1 MKNRVISMFVLAMG
15 MSYTFHSNAV
25 AHDPQTP
32 QDQWY
37 YLSSSAT
44 DEIYRFEEDTGKY
57 LGILDQS
64 VPGPFASF
72 IGTDGDLFVAAQ
84 STGAVLRFD
93 GITGEYLGEF
103 IKAGSGGLTKPA
115 APLMTPDG
123 KYIIVGDLILNG
135 YLRFD
140 GQTGAFIDIF
150 ADPSNSP
157 INGPFMPIFS
167 PYPEFAGKILFA
179 SGFTNSI
186 QVYDVESGNYERDLV
201 APGSGGLTVPIG
213 LSFGP
218 DGNLYTSSAGTSSVK
233 RYDGQTGEYI
243 DDFVPTGSAGLK
255 NPRAI
260 EFGGTN
266 SNLYVVSNDTNN
278 VLVYDRIT
286 GEFLSES
293 AAGSEFGFL
302 EPRGLMFTARPNFFI
317 SSSAKKEK
325 ANGKRKKFAKVTI
338 DVISENDTVDTNP
351 DVELISITVNDP
363 NINVRHHVRGARYGT
378 DDRKFRIR
386 NTNYSNQ
393 DRVYTV
399 TYRATNNRGGTMLA
413 TDTITIEPT
422 YTHN

>member
-1 MKNRVISMFVLAMG
+1 MKNTVISMFILAMG
-15 MSYTFHSNAV
+15 MNYTFHSNAE
-25 AHDPQTP
+25 ANDSQQQPE
-32 QDQWY
+32 QWY

-44 DEIYRFEEDTGKY
+44 DEVYRFEEDSGEL
-57 LGILDQS
+57 LGVLDQS
-64 VPGPFASF
+64 VPGAFASF
-72 IGTDGDLFVAAQ
+72 IGLDGDLFVATQ
-84 STGAVLRFD
+84 KTGAVLRFD

-103 IKAGSGGLTKPA
+103 IEAGSGGLSRPT
-115 APLMTPDG
+115 APLLTPDG
-123 KYIIVGDLILNG
+123 KYLIVGDLDLNG

-140 GQTGAFIDIF
+140 GQTGEYIGVF
-150 ADPSNSP
+150 ADPSTSP

-186 QVYDVESGNYERDLV
+186 QVYDIESGNYERDLV
-201 APGSGGLTVPIG
+201 EPGSGGLSVPIG
-213 LSFGP
+213 LDFGP

-233 RYDGQTGEYI
+233 RYDGQTGAYI

-286 GEFLSES
+286 GDFLSES
-293 AAGSEFGFL
+293 SSGSEAGFL
-302 EPRGLMFTARPNFFI
+302 EPRGLIFTARPNFYI
-317 SSSAKKEK
+317 STTAKKET
-325 ANGKRKKFAKVTI
+325 ANGRKKKFAKVTMNVLS
-338 DVISENDTVDTNP
+338 DNDTTDSDP
-351 DVELISITVNDP
+351 EIELVSITVDDP
-363 NINVRHHVRGARYGT
+363 DRDVSRDIRGARFGT
-378 DDRKFRIR
+378 DDRTFRIR
-386 NTNYSNQ
+386 NRNYSNV

-399 TYRATNNRGGTMLA
+399 TYRATNNRGGMNLA